1 MTTIPYIAI
10 DFESYYD
17 NEYGIKE
24 SGVYNYLHDA
34 RYDAYLISIYG
45 NGISWVGHPKDFD
58 WSRMPEAYDA
68 LAHNAGFDRLVFD
81 RCIEL
86 GIIPAASRPKHWF
99 CTANLSVYLGGP
111 RNLKDAAKY
120 LLGKDL
126 SKEMRNYMKGKTWDV
141 AVAEGKDKL
150 LLQYAL
156 DDSINC
162 YEIWEKYNDQ
172 WPEIERQAAELTF
185 VQTQRGIKIDT
196 ELLLKSLPNVKAA
209 RDEALAG
216 IPWVGELDPNGDEWK
231 PTAAAAL
238 KAWCKDNGIE
248 PPTTT
253 EAKSPEFKEWMEQH
267 PEVTC
272 VKAMQNY
279 RSSNAWYMKGTTL
292 ANQVNPDGTYNF
304 SLLYFGATTGR
315 WSGGFESDKADS
327 MGFNIQNLVKGEH
340 YGLDI
345 RRCLIARPGKKFVI
359 ADFSQIEPRCLMWLT
374 DDKKS
379 LELLRKGM
387 AVYEVHARAKMGWD
401 KGNLKKTGGKL
412 YDLAK
417 ARVIALGYGTGWAK
431 LIVMCIMFGIPL
443 SIFEDPITNAE
454 LASFKRY
461 LARTNQAE
469 KTEEFEDDMDWVRAV
484 NAWKV
489 VQDYRSSETGVT
501 GFWKMLEQDCKRSIN
516 GTYTVELPSGRKL
529 RYFNVRGIG
538 GLTCCK
544 TMHDKAIKIWGG
556 FLTENVVQAMA
567 RDVMLV
573 SMLRAE
579 AAGYTSLFTVHD
591 EMIFEVDENCDA
603 SELEKLLI
611 QPPEWAAD
619 LPLGVSF
626 QEGSYYCKD

>member
-1 MTTIPYIAI
+1 MTKLPAIAI

-17 NEYGIKE
+17 DEYGISE
-24 SGVYNYLHDA
+24 CGVYNYLHSPK
-34 RYDAYLISIYG
+34 YDAYLISIYG
-45 NGISWVGHPKDFD
+45 NGISWVGHPRDFD
-58 WSRMPEAYDA
+58 WSRLPEAYDA
-68 LAHNAGFDRLVFD
+68 LAHNAGFDRLVFE

-86 GIIPAASRPKHWF
+86 GVIPASARPQHWF
-99 CTANLSVYLGGP
+99 CTANLSVFLGGP

-120 LLGKDL
+120 LLGKEL

-162 YEIWEKYNDQ
+162 YEIWEKYNEQ
-172 WPEIERQAAELTF
+172 WPQIERDAAELTF
-185 VQTQRGIKIDT
+185 VQTQRGIMINR
-196 ELLLKSLPNVKAA
+196 EQLEAGIPGVRKA
-209 RDEALAG
+209 REEALAG
-216 IPWVGELDPNGDEWK
+216 IPWIGKLDPSGDEWK
-231 PTAAAAL
+231 PTAARAL
-238 KAWCKDNGIE
+238 KAWCRENGIDE
-248 PPTTT
+248 PVTT
-253 EAKSPEFKEWMEQH
+253 EAKSPEFKEWQERH

-272 VKAMQNY
+272 VGAMQDY
-279 RSSNAWYMKGTTL
+279 RSSNAWLMKAETL
-292 ANQVNPDGTYNF
+292 HSQINPDGSYNF

-315 WSGGFESDKADS
+315 WSGGFESDRADS
-327 MGFNIQNLVKGEH
+327 TGFNIQNLVKGEH

-345 RRCLIARPGKKFVI
+345 RSCLIARPGKKFVI

-374 DDKKS
+374 DDKRS
-379 LELLRKGM
+379 LDLLRQGM

-431 LIVMCIMFGIPL
+431 LIVMCATFGIPL
-443 SIFEDPITNAE
+443 SIFEDPITNAD

-461 LARTNQAE
+461 LARTNQE
-469 KTEEFEDDMDWVRAV
+469 DKTDEFECDLDWVRAV
-484 NAWKV
+484 NAWKI
-489 VQDYRSSETGVT
+489 VQDYRASEKGVT
-501 GFWKMLEQDCKRSIN
+501 NFWKQLEADCKRSIN

-529 RYFNVRGIG
+529 NYFNVRGVG

-544 TMHDKAIKIWGG
+544 TMQDKPIKIWGG

-567 RDVMLV
+567 RDVMLE

-579 AAGYTSLFTVHD
+579 AAGFKSLFTVHD
-591 EMIFEVDENCDA
+591 EMIFEVDADCDA
-603 SELEKLLI
+603 SVLEKILI
-611 QPPEWAAD
+611 QEPEWAQG

-626 QEGSYYCKD
+626 QEGTYYCKD